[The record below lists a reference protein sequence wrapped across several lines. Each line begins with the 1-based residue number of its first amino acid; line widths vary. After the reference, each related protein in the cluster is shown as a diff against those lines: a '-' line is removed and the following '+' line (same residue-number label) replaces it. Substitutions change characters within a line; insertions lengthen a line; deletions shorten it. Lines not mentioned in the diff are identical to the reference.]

1 MTKPILAAVALALLV
16 LAARP
21 AAGQAEDADGQ
32 LAERQA
38 VYDEFRHEFESGHY
52 EAALPHALRL
62 VDLFESQAP
71 MSEQLPTA
79 YNNLGAV
86 QWRTG
91 DLTGAEKSF
100 SRALELLEQTQGIAS
115 RRLIAPLA
123 GLATVYAAQGQHAR
137 AADALQRAIAV
148 SRRAEG
154 LFNLQQLDLLE
165 PLVQAFEAMDALDG
179 VERELRYVLQVV
191 RKRFGPDDPRTLPAV
206 TRLAV
211 LYEKMQRYP
220 SARALWVEAARIGAR
235 EGGGRNAAT
244 IKGLLGIART
254 HRLQYVEQPDSLV
267 ESVPIDPLTGK
278 PDPLMSMSMGTRGGP
293 VKLDDDGERA
303 ALQALEILDGTP
315 DPPNDLLGATLL
327 EVGDWYTTAREP
339 TLALPYYERAW
350 PVLKE
355 TLGPGGIH
363 PLAVPRPLYYRVPPA
378 ATRQRLGPDLRTVA
392 RRMEFSLDIAAD
404 GEVTSARV
412 LSSEADESQTAQAR
426 RALERAWFSPR
437 FEDGRAVP
445 TEGFLFVE
453 YWHDVAPPEPEPAA
467 EPAGDPDATEPAE
480 PPAPEVKPGP

>member
-1 MTKPILAAVALALLV
+1 MTKPILAAVAVALLV
-16 LAARP
+16 LGSGP
-21 AAGQAEDADGQ
+21 AAGQVADADGQ
-32 LAERQA
+32 VAERQA
-38 VYDEFRHEFESGHY
+38 VYDEFRREFESGRY
-52 EAALPHALRL
+52 EAALPHAQQL
-62 VDLFESQAP
+62 VDLFEAQAP

-123 GLATVYAAQGQHAR
+123 GLATVYATQGQHAR

-165 PLVQAFEAMDALDG
+165 PLVQAFEAMGALEG

-206 TRLAV
+206 TRLAF
-211 LYEKMQRYP
+211 LYEKLQRYP
-220 SARALWVEAARIGAR
+220 SARALWVQTARIGAR

-254 HRLQYVEQPDSLV
+254 HRLQYIEQPESLV
-267 ESVPIDPLTGK
+267 EAVPIDPLTGQ
-278 PDPLMSMSMGTRGGP
+278 PDPLMSMGMRGGP
-293 VKLDDDGERA
+293 VKLDGDGERA

-315 DPPNDLLGATLL
+315 DPPADLLGATLL
-327 EVGDWYTTAREP
+327 ELGDWYTTAREP
-339 TLALPYYERAW
+339 ALAVPYYERAW
-350 PVLKE
+350 PVLQQ
-355 TLGPGGIH
+355 TLTPGEIH

-378 ATRQRLGPDLRTVA
+378 AARQRLSPDLRTIA
-392 RRMEFSLDIAAD
+392 RRMEFGLDIAAN
-404 GEVTSARV
+404 GEVTSAQV
-412 LSSEADESQTAQAR
+412 LSSEADDSQTGQAR

-445 TEGFLFVE
+445 TEGCLFVE
-453 YWHDVAPPEPEPAA
+453 TWHDVAPPEPEPAPEPAQDPDAA
-467 EPAGDPDATEPAE
+467 EPAES
-480 PPAPEVKPGP
+480 PAPEGKPGP